1 MNKLTQLR
9 TIIAS
14 LDETLVK
21 ALCGRAVFKVNAE
34 LYNEI
39 RRPLPIV
46 ETANLFGAAS
56 TIAGRIHILRP
67 FYVNTLLPALCE
79 AGEDADCRKCVT
91 ADASCMTA
99 LAQRLN
105 LSVHVAALKLGRFP
119 GLAATADPERDPV
132 LLETAITNHTVETE
146 VIKRILAMS
155 HEQHADDTLSRR
167 SPPSLYKRWIIPI
180 SLEDQVHDLLGSSI
194 GKRSLIKEVLEKPS
208 WHGRLAHETSK
219 MPVPHLP
226 SKRREPWQYL
236 MTIR

>member
-21 ALCGRAVFKVNAE
+21 ALCGRAAFKMNAG

-105 LSVHVAALKLGRFP
+105 LSVHVAALKLGEIPETLRQP
-119 GLAATADPERDPV
+119 LMERDPV

-155 HEQHADDTLSRR
+155 HEQHADDTLSEKIA
-167 SPPSLYKRWIIPI
+167 LIYKRWIIPI
-180 SLEDQVHDLLGSSI
+180 SRKIQVHDLLVKYRQEEPYQGGS
-194 GKRSLIKEVLEKPS
+194 
-208 WHGRLAHETSK
+208 
-219 MPVPHLP
+219 
-226 SKRREPWQYL
+226 
-236 MTIR
+236 

>member
-105 LSVHVAALKLGRFP
+105 LSVHVAALKLGEIPETLRQP
-119 GLAATADPERDPV
+119 LMERDPV

-146 VIKRILAMS
+146 VISA
-155 HEQHADDTLSRR
+155 
-167 SPPSLYKRWIIPI
+167 SPCRMNNMRTTHVVWEDRPHLQEVDHPDFA
-180 SLEDQVHDLLGSSI
+180 EDQVHDLLVKYRQEEPYQGGS
-194 GKRSLIKEVLEKPS
+194 
-208 WHGRLAHETSK
+208 
-219 MPVPHLP
+219 
-226 SKRREPWQYL
+226 
-236 MTIR
+236 